1 MAGAGSR
8 EDPVVLSDDEDE
20 PPPPPVI
27 SVIRVPASDLSIGLT
42 IKESTVIPGQP
53 GLFATSAI
61 PANSFIALYRYSR
74 VMTDAQLSALPAA
87 PRDAISRYA
96 VAGPRPHLTLV
107 IDPPI
112 TDRANRLA
120 AMANEPSSSQA
131 ANMALHTEEVALDTG
146 TFYVVALY
154 SCDAPI
160 PAGAELTWFC
170 AWVGLDL
177 CDRALPLVPYVSL
190 VCLRRRPI
198 VRPS

>member
-8 EDPVVLSDDEDE
+8 EDPYVLSDDDE
-20 PPPPPVI
+20 ESPASAIPV
-27 SVIRVPASDLSIGLT
+27 VDVPASELSIALR
-42 IKESTVIPGQP
+42 IQESGIVPGQP
-53 GLFATSAI
+53 GLYTMQMI
-61 PANSFIALYRYSR
+61 PANTFVCCYVFDR
-74 VMTDAQLSALPAA
+74 VMTDEEIAALPTDRRAA
-87 PRDAISRYA
+87 VARYA
-96 VAGPRPHLTLV
+96 VAAPVDKTLIIQV
-107 IDPPI
+107 PI
-112 TDRANRLA
+112 VDRTRFVA
-120 AMANEPSSSQA
+120 AMANEPASSQA
-131 ANMALHTEEVALDTG
+131 ANMALHAEEVALPDG
-146 TFYVVALY
+146 RVYYVVALY